1 MVDGV
6 TLWDGAR
13 PAFRWPS
20 ILRVAAL
27 GVALAVLPP
36 VASHAA
42 PGATTGDPTAQTV
55 LERVHTGQRALL
67 LDLPRPTLAPGLPPP
82 DFTTVSDRRIISGGI
97 LLLLAGFGGLTALMW
112 RELGIRSKA
121 R

>member
-1 MVDGV
+1 MVDG
-6 TLWDGAR
+6 TRIRDGGRAASR
-13 PAFRWPS
+13 LQS
-20 ILRVAAL
+20 LLRAAAL

-42 PGATTGDPTAQTV
+42 PGAATEDPAGQAV
-55 LERVHTGQRALL
+55 LERAHTGQRALL